1 MTVVGNESEE
11 PMMRSGRA
19 VLRGARRPSAVA
31 GLARILFAA
40 AIGLGMMLARGAAA
54 DVVADWGRVST
65 PINSPVTFSF
75 AQYDVGSNFSHAY
88 AFTLEGSAGATYQVS
103 FSFDAC
109 RSGCGNPV
117 LSYGIDGTSDSGPGT
132 YLLTA
137 GTHSF
142 VVTGTGM
149 GAGNSLD
156 YWGSVTISAVSGAAD
171 MVSPVPE
178 PETYLLLV
186 PGLLLVAA
194 AARRRKARERAGLA
208 PLLLL
213 VVLAPPLVALSGCT
227 KSPAERP
234 TQVVARVNGTEISAL
249 QVQRAMKALRG
260 EATADA
266 DRQQVVDK
274 LIDRELAVQ
283 QALARKLDQQPE
295 VMLRLEELRRELLAG
310 ALAERIAASLPRPT
324 AEAVRAFYAGHPELF
339 AQRRIYRLRELV
351 LPAPSPQLAE
361 AKDRLARRQPQDEIV
376 RWLARENARYSQQ
389 DVLRAAEQVPLE
401 ALGKLHRATEGETAI
416 FEAPRAIYV
425 YQVLGTQSAPMD
437 FAAAKPLIVEHLARQ
452 DGERAMAAEL
462 RQLRAAG
469 QIEKVGPAVA
479 SGPAA
484 ARSGT

>member
-1 MTVVGNESEE
+1 
-11 PMMRSGRA
+11 
-19 VLRGARRPSAVA
+19 
-31 GLARILFAA
+31 
-40 AIGLGMMLARGAAA
+40 
-54 DVVADWGRVST
+54 
-65 PINSPVTFSF
+65 
-75 AQYDVGSNFSHAY
+75 
-88 AFTLEGSAGATYQVS
+88 
-103 FSFDAC
+103 
-109 RSGCGNPV
+109 
-117 LSYGIDGTSDSGPGT
+117 
-132 YLLTA
+132 
-137 GTHSF
+137 

-156 YWGSVTISAVSGAAD
+156 YWGSVTISAVGGAAD

-194 AARRRKARERAGLA
+194 AARRRKARERSGLA

-213 VVLAPPLVALSGCT
+213 VVLAPPLVTLSGCAD
-227 KSPAERP
+227 SPAERP

-249 QVQRAMKALRG
+249 QVERAMKALRG

-310 ALAERIAASLPRPT
+310 ALAERVAASRPRPT
-324 AEAVRAFYAGHPELF
+324 AEAVRAFYAAHPELF

-376 RWLARENARYSQQ
+376 RWLARENARYSRQ

-401 ALGKLHRATEGETAI
+401 ALGKLHRAAEGEIAI
-416 FEAPRAIYV
+416 FEAPRAVYV

-437 FAAAKPLIVEHLARQ
+437 LAAATPLIVEHLARQ

-462 RQLRAAG
+462 RQLRASAR
-469 QIEKVGPAVA
+469 IEKVGPAVA
-479 SGPAA
+479 GGPAA
-484 ARSGT
+484 ARTGT